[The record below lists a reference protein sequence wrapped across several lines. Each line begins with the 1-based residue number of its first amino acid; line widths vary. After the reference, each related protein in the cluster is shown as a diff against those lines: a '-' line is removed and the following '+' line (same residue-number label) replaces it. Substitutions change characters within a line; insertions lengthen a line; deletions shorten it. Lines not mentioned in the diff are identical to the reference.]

1 MVPSGQRSVRS
12 PAAGRE
18 RRWPASTGC
27 SGPWGCPCPWL
38 GTEEWGGTGPPG
50 ALPRVLSGS
59 TFLCPTLWG
68 QEGKCLTWSPPCLA
82 RRAGWGGPA
91 FSADSCARGHLP
103 SLHPLP
109 QEGGLGQDPEHP
121 AGAVPS
127 VPRVPEPPASHAHA
141 SSPPAGPPE
150 QPGAGAGATA
160 ADLRGGQTPE
170 PRGAPGPP
178 GAPAAEA
185 RGAAGGAEAAGAGA
199 PPGGVEAP
207 QRAPAG
213 ARPPPGPR

>member
-38 GTEEWGGTGPPG
+38 GTEEWVWHRSPGSPAPRPEWQHFPLPNALGSGGKVSHLVP
-50 ALPRVLSGS
+50 ALLGS
-59 TFLCPTLWG
+59 
-68 QEGKCLTWSPPCLA
+68 
-82 RRAGWGGPA
+82 AGRLGWP
-91 FSADSCARGHLP
+91 SCARGHLP

-121 AGAVPS
+121 AGAVPC

-150 QPGAGAGATA
+150 QPGAGAGAAA
-160 ADLRGGQTPE
+160 ADRRGGQTPE